1 MEMNI
6 DTEKFQSVV
15 DLIVESWR
23 LNRHIKNLA
32 ERIADPKIQKKSF
45 NQVARFEKHLNSTL
59 DALNLSVIDFTG
71 EEFEDG
77 LPILPINLGDFDAND
92 VLFVEMMMEPTVK
105 VANTTEIIRKGAAVL
120 GRKSE

>member
-1 MEMNI
+1 M
-6 DTEKFQSVV
+6 
-15 DLIVESWR
+15 
-23 LNRHIKNLA
+23 A

-120 GRKSE
+120 GRKY